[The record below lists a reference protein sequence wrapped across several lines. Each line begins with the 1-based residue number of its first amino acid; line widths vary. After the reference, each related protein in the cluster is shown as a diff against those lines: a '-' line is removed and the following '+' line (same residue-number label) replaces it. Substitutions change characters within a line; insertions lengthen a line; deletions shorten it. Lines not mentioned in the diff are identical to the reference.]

1 MKKVSVVVI
10 ISFFLI
16 ASWTVVLA
24 AEMAKEGESII
35 KSASSITH
43 KSITMEKERA
53 EYQWEIHGVVAEA
66 NENSPLYN
74 ATFYSLG
81 HFHVFKGAYEDRG
94 FTRYTRPDG
103 DHIFATYE
111 SKGKV
116 GGERKIKIT
125 FVGGTGKCAGI
136 TGEGE
141 SIWIRGLRPPTK
153 GTSMSLY
160 VGKFK
165 WKIP

>member
-10 ISFFLI
+10 VCFFLI
-16 ASWTVVLA
+16 ATWTVVAA
-24 AEMAKEGESII
+24 AEMAKEGESNF
-35 KSASSITH
+35 KSASSTTY
-43 KSITMEKERA
+43 KSLKMDKERA
-53 EYQWEIHGVVAEA
+53 EYQWETHGVVVEA

-74 ATFYSLG
+74 ATYYSLG
-81 HFHVFKGAYEDRG
+81 HFHVFNGAYEDGG

-111 SKGKV
+111 AKGKV
-116 GGERKIKIT
+116 GGKRTLKIT

-141 SIWIRGLRPPTK
+141 SVYIRGLRPPRE
-153 GTSMSLY
+153 GAAMALY
-160 VGKFK
+160 VGNFN